1 MTLFATPW
9 TVAHGCSQAPL
20 SMEFSRG
27 EYWSGLPFLSPGNLP
42 DPEIKPALHCRQIL
56 PSETPGKFVPFE
68 GFFLVLISVLRGR
81 VICLIQYVSKSKPRC
96 VKIVTER
103 LNCL

>member
-1 MTLFATPW
+1 MDC
-9 TVAHGCSQAPL
+9 VAHGYSQAPL
-20 SMEFSRG
+20 SMEFFR
-27 EYWSGLPFLSPGNLP
+27 EDYWSGLPFLSQGNLP

-68 GFFLVLISVLRGR
+68 RFFLVLISVLRGR
-81 VICLIQYVSKSKPRC
+81 VICLIQYVSKSKPSC